1 MTAKRRARSAAER
14 TTDPWRN
21 RIVGQGDEAPDQ
33 LLANPSNW
41 RIHPTAQR
49 EALAAVLDDVGWV
62 QRVIVNRTTQHVVDG
77 HLRVAL
83 ALSRDEPTIP
93 VNYVELDEREEAL
106 VLAALD
112 PIAAMAATVKD
123 KLREL
128 LEQAQVTD
136 EALRDQLNDV
146 AGMTAALK
154 EGETDPDAVPDE
166 RATEIKR
173 GDLFALGDHR
183 LLCGDSTNAD
193 DVARVMDNIKVDL
206 MFTDPPYGV
215 NYAERNM
222 ARYGNPN
229 VTLSYHEGNDALPL
243 SVLGII
249 EVPIVVMTYPIDR
262 HFFQLSDALRLN
274 NFEFRRELVWVKS
287 RPIICLGS
295 YYNQQHEPILVLVK
309 KNHPL
314 KAQSKMKLSTVFQTE
329 KAQAHEHHPTAK
341 PIEMWT
347 ELLKQHSRESEV
359 IFEPFAGSGT
369 TLIAAEQ
376 LSRRCYAIE
385 IEPTYCQ
392 VTIDRWEAFTGEKAT
407 KVQP

>member
-1 MTAKRRARSAAER
+1 MTAKRRAVSAAER

-112 PIAAMAATVKD
+112 PIAAMAATDKD

-146 AGMTAALK
+146 AGMTAALT

-166 RATEIKR
+166 RATEIER

-183 LLCGDSTNAD
+183 LLCGDCTAAE
-193 DVARVMDNIKVDL
+193 DVARLLDGSIPFICV
-206 MFTDPPYGV
+206 TDPPYGV
-215 NYAERNM
+215 NYDPGWRRRAGVNK
-222 ARYGNPN
+222 NPN
-229 VTLSYHEGNDALPL
+229 KQGKVKNDEQWDWGDAWKLSKATVIYVWHADRFAAVVADTIEQNGFDIRAQIIWAKDRMTLSRGDYH
-243 SVLGII
+243 
-249 EVPIVVMTYPIDR
+249 
-262 HFFQLSDALRLN
+262 
-274 NFEFRRELVWVKS
+274 W
-287 RPIICLGS
+287 
-295 YYNQQHEPILVLVK
+295 QHEPCWYAVRSGSKAERTNDRTQTTLWAINARDDSGHGHGTQKPVECMLRPI
-309 KNHPL
+309 KNH
-314 KAQSKMKLSTVFQTE
+314 TFNV
-329 KAQAHEHHPTAK
+329 
-341 PIEMWT
+341 
-347 ELLKQHSRESEV
+347 V
-359 IFEPFAGSGT
+359 YDPFVGSGT
-369 TLIAAEQ
+369 TIIAAEQ
-376 LSRRCYAIE
+376 LGRRCYAIE
-385 IEPTYCQ
+385 IAPTYCQ
-392 VTIDRWEAFTGEKAT
+392 VTIDRWEAFTGEKAK